1 LFIFGYAYK
10 KGHTFLN
17 KKQNNYNMRKR
28 YDYRNDY
35 KGFTKEQILEVLP
48 YLEDRLIKNLGICQS
63 NADDYLKRIIYLK
76 GKLN

>member
-1 LFIFGYAYK
+1 MG
-10 KGHTFLN
+10 
-17 KKQNNYNMRKR
+17 KR

-48 YLEDRLIKNLGICQS
+48 YLKDRLIKNVGICQS
-63 NADDYLKRIIYLK
+63 NADDYLKRITYLK